1 MFYTTMLLDQS
12 GWGNHTH
19 MLRPIFQCQLKQENH
34 PGKIYWNLFE
44 VLKEY
49 FKTDILCFVCMYILC
64 AEHVPRELKGTIQL
78 QFVNCWNLNVG
89 TLGEQQVL
97 LTSEASLQPL
107 NAPCLIKLSALTIEH
122 AALRTVLPRSL
133 RRCFP
138 RLWYF
143 PRMRVQISIQSQMV
157 PLETST
163 TRHMLLPLFFL
174 SSGAHLKF

>member
-97 LTSEASLQPL
+97 LTSEASLQTPFLLFTLPCIL
-107 NAPCLIKLSALTIEH
+107 NTFGKFWNCKSVFAMHLLYPSFAL
-122 AALRTVLPRSL
+122 VWNSL
-133 RRCFP
+133 
-138 RLWYF
+138 
-143 PRMRVQISIQSQMV
+143 
-157 PLETST
+157 
-163 TRHMLLPLFFL
+163 
-174 SSGAHLKF
+174 

>member
-1 MFYTTMLLDQS
+1 VDFLKDVVL
-12 GWGNHTH
+12 
-19 MLRPIFQCQLKQENH
+19 PIVCVCYL
-34 PGKIYWNLFE
+34 Y
-44 VLKEY
+44 
-49 FKTDILCFVCMYILC
+49 VCMSVHCVHSWYLQRPEEAVGSPEIEVTACSELLYGF
-64 AEHVPRELKGTIQL
+64 RELNIGPLT
-78 QFVNCWNLNVG
+78 
-89 TLGEQQVL
+89 EQQVL

>member
-97 LTSEASLQPL
+97 LTSTPSPLQTPQ
-107 NAPCLIKLSALTIEH
+107 
-122 AALRTVLPRSL
+122 LPRSPQSFL
-133 RRCFP
+133 RGLRVWGEGKVPPTLIANHKRSDWWP
-138 RLWYF
+138 R
-143 PRMRVQISIQSQMV
+143 
-157 PLETST
+157 
-163 TRHMLLPLFFL
+163 
-174 SSGAHLKF
+174 A